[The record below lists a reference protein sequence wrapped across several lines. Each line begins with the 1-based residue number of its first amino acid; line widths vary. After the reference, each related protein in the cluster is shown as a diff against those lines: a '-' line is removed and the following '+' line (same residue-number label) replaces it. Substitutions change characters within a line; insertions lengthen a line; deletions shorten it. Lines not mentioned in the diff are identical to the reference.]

1 MLGGVL
7 NAKLR
12 GLTMKKIVMASAVMA
27 VAAMAGGMESRP
39 EASVPTPAEHHEVL
53 NKVPNL
59 SEKENVDWQKL
70 REERRAAREQILKD
84 LRKNSAL
91 EKNEAV
97 DAKVK
102 APVVEKPVKETLVEK
117 NVEKPKDELVREKKL
132 EENEPLKGPLGKKP
146 WGMPMGHPGNKK
158 MTEPLRPIN
167 PHQREKTQKV
177 EPMKPLCPNK
187 GFFPSK

>member
-59 SEKENVDWQKL
+59 SEKENVDWQKM
-70 REERRAAREQILKD
+70 REERRIAREQILKD
-84 LRKNSAL
+84 LRNNSVAQKK
-91 EKNEAV
+91 EMREAI
-97 DAKVK
+97 AKPAVSEIP
-102 APVVEKPVKETLVEK
+102 PVAEKPLEK
-117 NVEKPKDELVREKKL
+117 NVEKPKDELVREKKMD
-132 EENEPLKGPLGKKP
+132 EKEPLNNPRGGFVPFGPGRMEPKRPFVPRPIERNPWERQNPREREKGPFPKK
-146 WGMPMGHPGNKK
+146 
-158 MTEPLRPIN
+158 
-167 PHQREKTQKV
+167 
-177 EPMKPLCPNK
+177 
-187 GFFPSK
+187 